1 MRVGLMEVGVVSG
14 PWVGLADAVA
24 GLRAELT
31 EAIDRRAAQGDRGV
45 QFGLGPIELT
55 VQAALTRQGEV
66 GVKWQ
71 VLTATGSAGSQS
83 TQTLKLVLTPVWRM
97 ADGTVVEGVRI
108 GDLEPETAPGH
119 GPEAGRAA
127 GQDLE

>member
-1 MRVGLMEVGVVSG
+1 M
-14 PWVGLADAVA
+14 ADAVA

-31 EAIDRRAAQGDRGV
+31 DAIDRRAAAGDRGV

-55 VQAALTRQGEV
+55 VQAALTKQGEA

-71 VLTATGSAGSQS
+71 VLTAGGSVGSES
-83 TQTLKLVLTPVWRM
+83 TQTLKLVLTPVWKK

-108 GDLEPETAPGH
+108 ADLEPDPVPDPGS
-119 GPEAGRAA
+119 GEAGPAA
-127 GQDLE
+127 RQVLE